1 MEREKH
7 ERKRHE
13 IFWKLCTLVVATSPH
28 INVSSVLEILLVARH
43 SYSLH
48 TGLHPYS
55 HVRPTSSQPFES
67 VAGMHVETSET
78 TPRTCFPLAFRRF
91 FISSTVNLS
100 VPPFFLKIFSSWT
113 CPVNIR
119 PHFIHF
125 SSNFSSSDYGIDY
138 GNQAIDYGILFD
150 RIIFFHIVI
159 NIINIVYNIHTTYM

>member
-1 MEREKH
+1 MEQSQEHVLLIKLQRIAKKELYINNKSDKEKRKWNARNVK
-7 ERKRHE
+7 ERDTKYFENYVR
-13 IFWKLCTLVVATSPH
+13 WSVATSPH

-100 VPPFFLKIFSSWT
+100 VPLSF
-113 CPVNIR
+113 
-119 PHFIHF
+119 
-125 SSNFSSSDYGIDY
+125 
-138 GNQAIDYGILFD
+138 
-150 RIIFFHIVI
+150 
-159 NIINIVYNIHTTYM
+159 

>member
-1 MEREKH
+1 MKERDTKYFENYV
-7 ERKRHE
+7 R
-13 IFWKLCTLVVATSPH
+13 WSVATSPH

-100 VPPFFLKIFSSWT
+100 VPLSFWRFSHRELVLSTFGHILSIFLQIFLLL
-113 CPVNIR
+113 IMELIMEIKQLIME
-119 PHFIHF
+119 FYLIE
-125 SSNFSSSDYGIDY
+125 
-138 GNQAIDYGILFD
+138 
-150 RIIFFHIVI
+150 
-159 NIINIVYNIHTTYM
+159 